1 MKQKLRQTRRSGRTK
16 TVTADIIE
24 ENFLTLETEILG
36 RIIQKAMLGKQH
48 SHFMKKICERFESK
62 DKQIILKTAK
72 N

>member
-1 MKQKLRQTRRSGRTK
+1 MEEEEGREGQREGGNRK
-16 TVTADIIE
+16 AD
-24 ENFLTLETEILG
+24 ETETEADKAKWENLG